1 MESQSS
7 IIGQKPDNTGKIQAK
22 EDRIKRNQFK
32 KGQSGNPSGRPKGA
46 KNFDVIFEE
55 AIKKIVKDR
64 NLKESPELEI
74 VMRGI
79 AEARAGNFNF
89 YRDILDR
96 RYGKAKEFLELEGGI
111 EHKDNRILDLL
122 KDADKETRK
131 KVIDSLIAMLRKRD
145 A

>member
-1 MESQSS
+1 MNDKNVDKTTEKQRGG
-7 IIGQKPDNTGKIQAK
+7 ITGKGFVPGK
-22 EDRIKRNQFK
+22 
-32 KGQSGNPSGRPKGA
+32 SGNPLGRPKGV
-46 KNFDVIFEE
+46 KNFDVIFED

-131 KVIDSLIAMLRKRD
+131 KVVDSLIAMLRKRD

>member
-1 MESQSS
+1 MDKRDKR
-7 IIGQKPDNTGKIQAK
+7 GRFK
-22 EDRIKRNQFK
+22 EGYR
-32 KGQSGNPSGRPKGA
+32 GGPGRPKGA
-46 KNFDVIFEE
+46 KNYDVIFEE

-111 EHKDNRILDLL
+111 EHKDNKILDLL

-131 KVIDSLIAMLRKRD
+131 KVVDSLIAMLRKRD